1 MKKAIFFDLDDTLL
15 WDIRSVQTAFIKTCE
30 YAAEQV
36 NVNAGELERAVREE
50 ATKLYDSYETRPFT
64 LLIGINPFEGLWG
77 TFDDGTFSFP
87 ALNNIIREYQH
98 KAWYNGLQKV
108 GVDDLV
114 LAQNLA
120 TQFINERKKH
130 PYVYD
135 DTFPVLDALKN
146 SYKLVLITN
155 GAPSLQNMK
164 LSLTPQLRPY
174 FDHIIISGEFGEGKP
189 NSLVFQTALQ
199 RTGLSSKEV
208 WMVGDNLKTDI
219 LGANK
224 MEIDTIWINHHNM
237 EAPDHITPT
246 YTVKRLNEIL
256 PIINV

>member
-1 MKKAIFFDLDDTLL
+1 MKKAVFFDLDDTLL
-15 WDIRSVQTAFIKTCE
+15 WDIRSVQTAFLKTCE

-36 NVNAGELERAVREE
+36 IVNVEELEKAVRDE

-87 ALNNIIREYQH
+87 ALNKIIREYQH
-98 KAWYNGLQKV
+98 QAWYNGLQKV
-108 GVDDLV
+108 GVDDRR
-114 LAQNLA
+114 LAKNLA
-120 TQFINERKKH
+120 NRFIKERIKH
-130 PYVYD
+130 PFVYE

-146 SYKLVLITN
+146 TYSLVLITN

-199 RTGLSSKEV
+199 RTGLSPTEV

-219 LGANK
+219 LGAN
-224 MEIDTIWINHHNM
+224 EIGIDTIWINHHNM
-237 EAPDHITPT
+237 EAPEHITPT
-246 YTVKRLNEIL
+246 YTVKGLNGIL
-256 PIINV
+256 PIINE